1 MATTVRSK
9 DRAPGSRPI
18 AEVKPARSTAIYGR
32 SGSGKTTLASTW
44 PKPILYLNIKD
55 EGTDSIAD
63 VEGIDVVDINSSD
76 DMLEII
82 LWCVKKA
89 NRGKLKYKTIIFD
102 TMTQFQGM
110 LVREKI
116 AEAGKK
122 LKKGQN
128 PGDFGTLTQ
137 QEWGQ
142 IAGEMKKLI
151 MDARGIP
158 DIESVFICQE
168 RIFNAGDEEDD
179 GADQIDPEVG
189 PRLSPSVKDDLNASV
204 SIIGNTF
211 IRIKV
216 TTKKDKKTLKKT
228 KKIEKQYCLRVGPN
242 AVYTTK
248 IRKPKGIEAP
258 DFIIDPTFRKIKKI
272 VKGIEDDG

>member
-1 MATTVRSK
+1 MATTVREK
-9 DRAPGSRPI
+9 DRAPGSKPVG
-18 AEVKPARSTAIYGR
+18 EVKPARSTALYGR
-32 SGSGKTTLASTW
+32 AGTGKTTLAASW

-63 VEGIDVVDINSSD
+63 VEDIDVVDIETSE

-89 NRGKLKYKTIIFD
+89 NRGKLKYKTIILD
-102 TMTQFQGM
+102 TMTQFQGI

-116 AEAGKK
+116 AESKKK
-122 LKKGQN
+122 LKKGQL

-137 QEWGQ
+137 QEWGS

-151 MDARGIP
+151 MDVRGLP
-158 DIESVFICQE
+158 MECVFICQE

-179 GADQIDPEVG
+179 GLDQIEPEVG

-204 SIIGNTF
+204 SIIANTF

-216 TTKKDKKTLKKT
+216 TTVKDEKTKKKS

-242 AVYTTK
+242 SVYTTK

-258 DFIIDPTFRKIKKI
+258 DYIVDPTFRKIKKI
-272 VKGIEDDG
+272 VKGIEQDGS

>member
-9 DRAPGSRPI
+9 DRAPGSKPI
-18 AEVKPARSTAIYGR
+18 AEVKPARSTALYGR
-32 SGSGKTTLASTW
+32 AGTGKTTLSASW

-63 VEGIDVVDINSSD
+63 VEDIDVVDIETSD

-89 NRGKLKYKTIIFD
+89 NRGKLKYKTIVLD
-102 TMTQFQGM
+102 TMTQFQGI

-122 LKKGQN
+122 LKKGQQ

-151 MDARGIP
+151 MDVRALP
-158 DIESVFICQE
+158 MESVFICQE

-179 GADQIDPEVG
+179 GLGQIDPEVG

-216 TTKKDKKTLKKT
+216 TTTKDKKTLKKT
-228 KKIEKQYCLRVGPN
+228 KTIEKQYCLRVGPN
-242 AVYTTK
+242 SVYTTK

-258 DFIIDPTFRKIKKI
+258 DYIVDPTFRKIKKI
-272 VKGIEDDG
+272 VKGIEQDGS

>member
-1 MATTVRSK
+1 MATTVRK
-9 DRAPGSRPI
+9 DDQAPGSTPVGK
-18 AEVKPARSTAIYGR
+18 VKPARSTALYGR
-32 SGSGKTTLASTW
+32 AGTGKTTLSASW

-55 EGTDSIAD
+55 EGTDSISD
-63 VEGIDVVDINSSD
+63 VEGIDVVDIETSE
-76 DMLEII
+76 DMQEIL

-89 NRGKLKYKTIIFD
+89 NRGKLKYKTIVAD
-102 TMTQFQGM
+102 TMTQFQGI

-116 AEAGKK
+116 AESGKK
-122 LKKGQN
+122 LKKGQQ

-137 QEWGQ
+137 QEWGS
-142 IAGEMKKLI
+142 IAGQMKALI
-151 MDARGIP
+151 MDIRNLP
-158 DIESVFICQE
+158 MECVFICQE

-179 GADQIDPEVG
+179 GLDQIDPEVG

-204 SIIGNTF
+204 SIIANTF

-216 TTKKDKKTLKKT
+216 TTVKDEKGKKS

-242 AVYTTK
+242 SVYTTK

-258 DFIIDPTFRKIKKI
+258 DYIVDPTFRKIKKI
-272 VKGIEDDG
+272 VKGIEQDGS